1 MFSSQTEVVSSS
13 VGTDKNIINE
23 SLPEQSRCSRKGQMR
38 IFFFFF
44 FFFFCDD
51 LAHTKQHI

>member
-1 MFSSQTEVVSSS
+1 MFSSQTEVVGSS

-23 SLPEQSRCSRKGQMR
+23 SLPEQSRCSRKGQMS

-44 FFFFCDD
+44 SSDD

>member
-23 SLPEQSRCSRKGQMR
+23 SLPEQSRCSRKGQMS

-44 FFFFCDD
+44 FFSSDD